1 MTPAMT
7 ETVLT
12 ATMTATAPDLHAD
25 AHAVLTRWRAQDLE
39 QNALRLAYLEHLDRH
54 VDAMWR
60 TCRAGHLTSSALIVD
75 PTAGQVLL
83 TLHPG
88 VGRWLQTGGHCEP
101 DDTDLISAA
110 EREAREESGVEQVS
124 VHSDPLRLD
133 RHRVSCRGDDGQR
146 TLLDHLDVQ
155 WLALAD
161 ARTAPVRSD
170 ESLDLRWWPWDGLPD
185 GPTGADA
192 SVRALVAAAR
202 RRLDN

>member
-1 MTPAMT
+1 MT
-7 ETVLT
+7 
-12 ATMTATAPDLHAD
+12 TAPELHAD
-25 AHAVLTRWRAQDLE
+25 AHAVLTRWHTQDLE
-39 QNALRLAYLEHLDRH
+39 QSTLRLAYLDHLDHH

-75 PTAGQVLL
+75 PAAGQVLL

-101 DDTDLISAA
+101 DDADLMGAA
-110 EREAREESGVEQVS
+110 EREAREESGIAEVS
-124 VHSDPLRLD
+124 VHPDPLRLD
-133 RHRVSCRGDDGQR
+133 RHRVSCRGDDGER

-161 ARTAPVRSD
+161 SRQIPIRSD

-192 SVRALVAAAR
+192 SVRALVSAAR
-202 RRLDN
+202 RRLDR